1 MLGELKRYKHV
12 IGLTL
17 LVVALVAGF
26 IRFNG
31 DRERFFAMVLGQ
43 IWFGQ
48 AVYNYLRDGW
58 VTIGPGGMGP
68 EDDPMHRAVLAGVA
82 MFLYMLVF
90 FLF

>member
-1 MLGELKRYKHV
+1 MLEELKRNRHL
-12 IGLTL
+12 IGLIL
-17 LVVALVAGF
+17 LVAAVVAGF
-26 IRFNG
+26 VRYNG

-48 AVYNYLRDGW
+48 AVYNYLRGGW

-68 EDDPMHRAVLAGVA
+68 KADPRHRCGLAGVA
-82 MFLYMLVF
+82 LLLYLLVF